1 MPIEKRQNH
10 EGELVDR
17 YVVPFYVR
25 TIDVSS
31 EDLEI
36 VKEHRRMYA
45 GQVEF
50 LNRLQK
56 EFAAEKNYEAAKMFK
71 EPIKHFVQAEKC
83 ATLVVNYFERETH
96 LYRIDWPTELV
107 AFLDYE
113 FNCIYQ
119 GEKNDR

>member
-1 MPIEKRQNH
+1 
-10 EGELVDR
+10 
-17 YVVPFYVR
+17 
-25 TIDVSS
+25 
-31 EDLEI
+31 
-36 VKEHRRMYA
+36 MYA

-56 EFAAEKNYEAAKMFK
+56 EFAAEKNYEAAKMLK

-83 ATLVVNYFERETH
+83 STLVVNYFERETH